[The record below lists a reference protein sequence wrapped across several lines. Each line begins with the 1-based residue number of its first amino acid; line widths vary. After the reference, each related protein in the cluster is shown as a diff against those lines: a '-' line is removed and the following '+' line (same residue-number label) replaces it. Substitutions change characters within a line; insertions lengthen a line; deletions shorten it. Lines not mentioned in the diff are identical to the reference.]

1 MKKTPSPVL
10 GSTEL
15 ITLTAVLREVIADER
30 EGRTRAVRNSPSP
43 DGGQGFRTPAAAE
56 SPAPTRLP
64 ERRLRFERPVRNDH
78 EAVA

>member
-15 ITLTAVLREVIADER
+15 ITLTALLREVIADER
-30 EGRTRAVRNSPSP
+30 EGGIRAVRNSTRP
-43 DGGQGFRTPAAAE
+43 DGGRGVRTPTAPE
-56 SPAPTRLP
+56 PPASCRLP
-64 ERRLRFERPVRNDH
+64 ETCPRFDITARHDH